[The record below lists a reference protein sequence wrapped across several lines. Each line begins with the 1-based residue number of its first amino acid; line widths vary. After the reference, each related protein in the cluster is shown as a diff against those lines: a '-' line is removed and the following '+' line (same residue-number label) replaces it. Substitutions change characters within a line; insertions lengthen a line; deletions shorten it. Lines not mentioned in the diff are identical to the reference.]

1 MSNARTVEERG
12 TGYVYDSFERGLWTV
27 GFYDPQ
33 GKWRPESDHDSE
45 REAADRVHFLNGGNA
60 LDADPRVTALVE
72 AARDCARTMDNWA
85 ENALTQR
92 EALEAVSVRNILTAA
107 LKPFTEK

>member
-1 MSNARTVEERG
+1 MSEHRTVEERA
-12 TGYVYDSFERGLWTV
+12 S
-27 GFYDPQ
+27 
-33 GKWRPESDHDSE
+33 
-45 REAADRVHFLNGGNA
+45 AAQVDIAEQKLHPVKDAFMIRSIIRDRFADVVET
-60 LDADPRVTALVE
+60 DARVTALVE